1 MTNLELTYSPYSIN
15 LAQPFR
21 TSKGDIEERKGF
33 IISLRS
39 GSKAEGIGEAAPL
52 PEFGSE
58 SYEDDEITLKNLRLN
73 IKLDLNNLIPSIEES
88 LSQFIHLPALR
99 SGMEQALLNLVCV
112 ERKTT
117 LSELF
122 NKPVAKNISV
132 NGIIGMVDNEVA
144 VDKAKSLKADGFRAI
159 KIKVGR
165 EIFSDDLEVV
175 KNIRQAAGK
184 NIKLRLDA
192 NGKWDKNAAVNN
204 LKQLE
209 ETDIEYI
216 EQPVSSL
223 EEFKDICNETSVPL
237 AADESLRSYADAI
250 NIIRNNLAS
259 VLILKPMML
268 GGLTPAMDII
278 DEAERNQKKV
288 VISSSFETSI
298 GRSIAIFAAG
308 ILKEQTAHGLAV
320 ADYFKDTIVNDPF
333 PVSNGI
339 ITIG

>member
-58 SYEDDEITLKNLRLN
+58 SYEDDENTLKNLRLN

-132 NGIIGMVDNEVA
+132 NGLIGMVDKENA
-144 VDKAKSLKADGFRAI
+144 VEKAKSLKADGFRTI

-175 KNIRQAAGK
+175 RNIREAVGK

-192 NGKWDKNAAVNN
+192 NCKWDKSAALHN

-209 ETDIEYI
+209 ETNIEYI

-223 EEFKDICNETSVPL
+223 QEFKDICNETSVPL

-320 ADYFKDTIVNDPF
+320 ADYFKDTIVSDPF